1 MQSSTV
7 TSRVTGDR
15 GAAGIRAHGRHWGA
29 EPALPR
35 AVSPSR
41 EWRAAHLG
49 VPLVVVLLRADPA
62 AHQVVAHRVCQ
73 RKEVVAGRG
82 HIAVLNQREV
92 QVPVEALP
100 HLGHV
105 AQPREATHADLLL
118 PLAVRQWLRH
128 GTRRGRGRGM
138 DLERAEKT
146 LTPRMLRRVWRQGL
160 RRRPAKTDCACALR
174 EGRAAPRGRA

>member
-1 MQSSTV
+1 MALNQNKTRKSTFKRGCISLLSLRWSLV
-7 TSRVTGDR
+7 TVVQQGPGPTGDT
-15 GAAGIRAHGRHWGA
+15 GGA

-35 AVSPSR
+35 AGSLSR

-105 AQPREATHADLLL
+105 A
-118 PLAVRQWLRH
+118 
-128 GTRRGRGRGM
+128 
-138 DLERAEKT
+138 
-146 LTPRMLRRVWRQGL
+146 
-160 RRRPAKTDCACALR
+160 
-174 EGRAAPRGRA
+174 